1 MNKIEKTMGVG
12 SLRIILKH
20 MLPDLS
26 DIVLTRSVLAI
37 SGATLTEASLS
48 FLELGVLGRKSWRA
62 QCLWRRN
69 A

>member
-48 FLELGVLGRKSWRA
+48 FPELGVLGRKSWRA